1 MSTDAAI
8 WTLVGAIVVVSGTA
22 MGLAWQT
29 TTRLGARIDA
39 QGQYLGARID
49 AQTAELRAEIRS
61 QTARIDAQ
69 TARIDAQTKRIDHLA
84 DEVAGVEVA
93 VGNLGTRLP
102 HVEHAA

>member
-8 WTLVGAIVVVSGTA
+8 WTLVGAIIVISGTA
-22 MGLAWQT
+22 MSLAWQT

-49 AQTAELRAEIRS
+49 AQTAELRAEIRA

-69 TARIDAQTKRIDHLA
+69 TARIDHLA
-84 DEVAGVEVA
+84 DEVTGVKVA
-93 VGNLGTRLP
+93 LGNLDTRLS